1 MPFLRLLAV
10 ASLFFLAAC
19 NANSDDHD
27 HDHQSTDQHE
37 QERQHSPAEDDD
49 HKHDKDTPEE
59 EAHQESSLNVEHAQ
73 QLGITL
79 NQVGPANIAQ
89 SIDIFGK
96 VTIPSSG
103 LSHIQARFA
112 GEIVRVFVDIGQQVA
127 RGQALAEVESNI
139 SLSNY
144 TIRSPIQGIVTER
157 HANAGESTE
166 DQVLFSIAN
175 LRTLWAEFK
184 VFHSQA
190 NTLTPGMRILL
201 ATQGSPLSI
210 RVNHILPSN
219 NNQPFLIVRANID
232 NTEGA
237 FSPGRFIQGKLITQ
251 ERSVAMTVENSA
263 IHLVDNTTSVFVVDG
278 DHFEARPIETGISD
292 SQMTEVISG
301 LAADER
307 YANRNSYLIKS
318 ELEKSSAGHDHA
330 H

>member
-1 MPFLRLLAV
+1 MSFLRPFAV
-10 ASLFFLAAC
+10 AGLIFLAAC

-27 HDHQSTDQHE
+27 HDHQPTDQHE
-37 QERQHSPAEDDD
+37 QEKQHSPTEDND
-49 HKHDKDTPEE
+49 HEYDMDASNNEE
-59 EAHQESSLNVEHAQ
+59 HQESSLNIERAQ

-79 NQVGPANIAQ
+79 NQAGPANIAQ

-96 VTIPSSG
+96 VTVPSSG
-103 LSHIQARFA
+103 LSHIQARFD

-127 RGQALAEVESNI
+127 QGQALAEVESNI

-166 DQVLFSIAN
+166 DQILFSIAN
-175 LRTLWAEFK
+175 LQTLWAEFK

-201 ATQGSPLSI
+201 ATQESPVSI

-232 NTEGA
+232 NTEGS
-237 FSPGRFIQGKLITQ
+237 FSPGRFIQGQLITQ
-251 ERSVAMTVENSA
+251 ERSVPVSVENSA
-263 IHLVDNTTSVFVVDG
+263 IHIVDNTTSVFVVDG
-278 DHFEARPIETGISD
+278 DHFEVRPIETGISD
-292 SQMTEVISG
+292 GQKTEVISG
-301 LAADER
+301 LTADER

-318 ELEKSSAGHDHA
+318 ELEKSSAGNDHA